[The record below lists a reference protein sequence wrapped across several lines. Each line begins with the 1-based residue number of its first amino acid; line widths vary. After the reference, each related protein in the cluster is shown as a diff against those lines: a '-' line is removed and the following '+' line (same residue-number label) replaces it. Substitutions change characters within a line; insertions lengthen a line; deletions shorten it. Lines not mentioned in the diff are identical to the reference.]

1 MHFPSRC
8 PVSCGDCYNDDIDC
22 HGALVNDVMCAA
34 FAHIRLKC
42 ARTCAAGPIVKI
54 PGPIVTPFI
63 PGKVPVVNPNPVA
76 PAGPPPAVIA

>member
-1 MHFPSRC
+1 
-8 PVSCGDCYNDDIDC
+8 
-22 HGALVNDVMCAA
+22 MCAA